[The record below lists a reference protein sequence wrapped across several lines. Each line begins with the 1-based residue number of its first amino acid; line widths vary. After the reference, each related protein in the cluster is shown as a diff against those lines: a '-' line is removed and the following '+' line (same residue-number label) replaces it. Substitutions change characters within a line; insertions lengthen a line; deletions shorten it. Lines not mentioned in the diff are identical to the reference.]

1 MVQLTQEATRHLVR
15 VRGER
20 GADAAAGARFVPSGR
35 GRVGLTFAPQPK
47 PGDQVVESSE
57 IPVYLAPEVADK
69 LDKTTIDVREKD
81 GKVGLVMRPQ
91 TEEEPATS

>member
-1 MVQLTQEATRHLVR
+1 MVQLTQAAAEHLVR

-20 GADAAAGARFVPSGR
+20 GIDKGAGARFVPSGR
-35 GRVGLTFAPQPK
+35 GVGLTFTAKAK
-47 PGDQVVESSE
+47 PGDRVVEASE

-81 GKVGLVMRPQ
+81 GKMGLVMRPQ
-91 TEEEPATS
+91 AEEAASRS